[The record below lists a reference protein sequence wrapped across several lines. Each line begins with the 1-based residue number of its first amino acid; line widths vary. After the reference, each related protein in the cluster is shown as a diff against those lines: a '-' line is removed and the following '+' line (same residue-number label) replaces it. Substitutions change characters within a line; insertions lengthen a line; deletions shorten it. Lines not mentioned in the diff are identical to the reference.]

1 MKMWFQCYIFN
12 KSSIYSLIRSK
23 FQNSQSKPANMEN
36 QLQENKRIYRRY
48 IEILNAQDF
57 GALPEVTDTERYQEI
72 CVGFTKG
79 WVKMEEAIIS
89 LKKVLKGIPNLN
101 AQIEEI
107 ISEDNKV
114 YARLKVT
121 GTQKGNL
128 FGMPATNK
136 SYEAQMFDYALIENG
151 KIVERIQ
158 QSDNLGQ
165 FTALFKGVF
174 AKIGIAL
181 GIIIVGLIV
190 ALILK

>member
-1 MKMWFQCYIFN
+1 
-12 KSSIYSLIRSK
+12 
-23 FQNSQSKPANMEN
+23 MEN
-36 QLQENKRIYRRY
+36 QIQENKRIYRRY
-48 IEILNAQDF
+48 IEILNTQDF
-57 GALPEVTDTERYQEI
+57 GALPEVTDTERYKEI

-136 SYEAQMFDYALIENG
+136 SYEVQMFDYALIENG

-165 FTALFKGVF
+165 FTALFKGIL
-174 AKIGIAL
+174 AKTGIAL
-181 GIIIVGLIV
+181 GIIIVGLIT